1 MKLHRWAG
9 LCLWIMLTAGVS
21 QPAAQAKKR
30 VALMDFDFGTVQH
43 WWSGNWDIGKGIAD
57 LVVTN
62 LVKDGTFSVIER
74 KKLDAILQEQNFSNS
89 DRANPTSAAK
99 IGKVLG
105 VNAIVVG
112 TITQFGLEDKS
123 TNVGGIVSRIGGF
136 GAGKVGT
143 KEGKATVVVDA
154 RLVDVNTGEVLAV
167 ASGKGTSKRSGLLL
181 GGAGGGGGGYGA
193 GGIDMGSSNFQDT
206 ILGEAT
212 RDAVADLTAQLIG
225 QAGKVEVT
233 TIAIEG
239 LVADATGNTI
249 IVNVGKSAGVT
260 VGMKLA
266 VERVA
271 REVKD
276 PASGKV
282 LRKITSPVGEI
293 EVTEVDEGSAVA
305 KVLSGQGFK
314 VGDVVKN
321 K

>member
-1 MKLHRWAG
+1 MKSHGLTYLGLFILLAGGITLH
-9 LCLWIMLTAGVS
+9 
-21 QPAAQAKKR
+21 AAEAKKR

-74 KKLDAILQEQNFSNS
+74 KKLDTILQEQNFANS

-105 VNAIVVG
+105 VNGIVVG
-112 TITQFGLEDKS
+112 SITQFGLEDKS
-123 TNVGGIVSRIGGF
+123 MKVEGVGGSWGRMAGGVL
-136 GAGKVGT
+136 GK
-143 KEGKATVVVDA
+143 KEGKASVVIDA
-154 RLVDVNTGEVLAV
+154 RIIDVNTGEILAV
-167 ASGKGTSKRSGLLL
+167 ASGKGSSKRSGLLL
-181 GGAGGGGGGYGA
+181 GGGGAGGGGFGA

-212 RDAVADLTAQLIG
+212 RAAADDLTAQLVA
-225 QAGKVEVT
+225 QAGKIEATKVT
-233 TIAIEG
+233 IDGMI
-239 LVADATGNTI
+239 ADAAGGA
-249 IVNVGKSAGVT
+249 IVINVGKAAGVS

-266 VERVA
+266 VERVS

-276 PASGKV
+276 PATGKV

-305 KVLSGQGFK
+305 KILSGSQFK
-314 VGDVVKN
+314 VGDLVKS

>member
-1 MKLHRWAG
+1 MKLHRLVGA
-9 LCLWIMLTAGVS
+9 CLLLMLVGSVS
-21 QPAAQAKKR
+21 SAAAQAKKR
-30 VALMDFDFGTVQH
+30 VALLDFDFATVQH

-57 LVVTN
+57 LIVTSM
-62 LVKDGTFSVIER
+62 VKDGTFSVIER

-112 TITQFGLEDKS
+112 SITQFGLEDKS
-123 TNVGGIVSRIGGF
+123 LNVGGIVGRLGGF
-136 GAGKVGT
+136 GGGKVGT
-143 KEGKATVVVDA
+143 KEGKATVVIDA
-154 RLVDVNTGEVLAV
+154 RLVDVNTGEILAV
-167 ASGKGTSKRSGLLL
+167 ASGKGSSKRSGLLL
-181 GGAGGGGGGYGA
+181 GGGGGGGGGYGA

-212 RDAVADLTAQLIG
+212 RAAVSDLSTQLIS
-225 QAGKVEVT
+225 QAGRVEGT
-233 TIAIEG
+233 TVAIEG
-239 LVADATGNTI
+239 LVADATGDTI
-249 IVNVGKSAGVT
+249 IINVGKSAGVT
-260 VGMKLA
+260 LGMKLT
-266 VERVA
+266 VERVT

-293 EVTEVDEGSAVA
+293 QITEVDDTSAVA

-314 VGDVVKN
+314 VGDAVKN

>member
-1 MKLHRWAG
+1 MTRRGVVTA
-9 LCLWIMLTAGVS
+9 CLLFLIASTASGF
-21 QPAAQAKKR
+21 AADAKKR

-57 LVVTN
+57 LIVTN
-62 LVKDGTFSVIER
+62 LVKDGTYSVIER
-74 KKLDAILQEQNFSNS
+74 KKLDTILQEQNFSNS

-112 TITQFGLEDKS
+112 TITQFGLEDKK
-123 TNVGGIVSRIGGF
+123 TTLGGIGAHLGSW

-143 KEGKATVVVDA
+143 KEGKASVAIDA

-167 ASGKGTSKRSGLLL
+167 ASGKGASKRSGLLL
-181 GGAGGGGGGYGA
+181 GGGGGGGGGFGA

-212 RDAVADLTAQLIG
+212 RSAVEDLSAQLIA
-225 QAGKVEVT
+225 QASKVEGTKVSV
-233 TIAIEG
+233 EG
-239 LVADATGNTI
+239 LVADATGSEI
-249 IVNVGKSAGVT
+249 IINVGKGSGVS
-260 VGMKLA
+260 VGMRLA
-266 VERVA
+266 VERVS

-276 PASGKV
+276 PATGKV
-282 LRKITSPVGEI
+282 LRKVSAPVGEI
-293 EVTEVDEGSAVA
+293 EITEADETSAVG
-305 KVLSGQGFK
+305 KVVSGSGFK
-314 VGDVVKN
+314 VGDIVKS